1 MVSSSTIKHQPST
14 STPIPISCATNTLFI
29 FCSAYIG
36 QHSVGTPAAT
46 AYSTEFHPQ
55 CLTRTCRPPC
65 AGARPPAA
73 PRTQRRG
80 PGPWSSPGNP
90 PAEPAVGR
98 LVLWGLNDRRNLCP
112 DTSRPVAISRS
123 CSSRWTPAL
132 PKQRYTTLRSGC
144 PSSHDRHSC
153 LPDVVLCFLAPGA
166 STNYP
171 TQNTGGT
178 ARPPAGKPGSLRARA
193 ARGSNDSNVSTR
205 MPSSSPP
212 AQSGVVDVALQALA
226 HLPAEVRRRD
236 GRDPEE
242 LEGSVPKLSKACWDV
257 SGHVRE
263 LEVDGESGSAGGVEG
278 VGRHAELAVDVE
290 GVEGEHVDDEGVHAP
305 EREGAEEAAEAP
317 VAEGGSATGG
327 SLRNETEGWEE
338 TTWSTAAARPGGLL
352 GWSMNTTVTAW
363 PCSRR
368 TLASSIR

>member
-14 STPIPISCATNTLFI
+14 STPIPISSATNTLFI

-98 LVLWGLNDRRNLCP
+98 LVLWGLNDPQEPLPGHLQAGGDLQELLLAVDAGAAEAEVHHAAVWLPVEPRQALVPPRCSALFPRTGRFDQLP
-112 DTSRPVAISRS
+112 DAEHGRHSPAAGGEARVAESSSRPR
-123 CSSRWTPAL
+123 L
-132 PKQRYTTLRSGC
+132 QRLERVHEDAVG
-144 PSSHDRHSC
+144 
-153 LPDVVLCFLAPGA
+153 VVR
-166 STNYP
+166 
-171 TQNTGGT
+171 Q
-178 ARPPAGKPGSLRARA
+178 
-193 ARGSNDSNVSTR
+193 
-205 MPSSSPP
+205 SSPP

-278 VGRHAELAVDVE
+278 VGRHAELAGDVE

-317 VAEGGSATGG
+317 VVRAD
-327 SLRNETEGWEE
+327 EE
-338 TTWSTAAARPGGLL
+338 
-352 GWSMNTTVTAW
+352 
-363 PCSRR
+363 
-368 TLASSIR
+368 